1 MSVCPHTIV
10 PTFHCVHIRLLGK
23 RSSGL
28 DNLGARRGPVGG
40 VSDGMGTL
48 PVDRKPKRM
57 GAAAAGFTAT
67 NHIANKAGDIR

>member
-1 MSVCPHTIV
+1 MDWIAWT
-10 PTFHCVHIRLLGK
+10 RE
-23 RSSGL
+23 
-28 DNLGARRGPVGG
+28 GANRG
-40 VSDGMGTL
+40 VSVGMGTL